1 MEHAQ
6 VLSLK
11 TLPMCVA
18 QAVALL
24 TTFVSSIEI
33 AGKIAELKVTE

>member
-1 MEHAQ
+1 MEHAK
-6 VLSLK
+6 VMSLE
-11 TLPMCVA
+11 TLPKCVA

-33 AGKIAELKVTE
+33 AGKIAELEVTE